1 MRVSVMA
8 TKLGRVAA
16 RARVPA
22 QRATSTARGRAVD
35 VHTHMYL
42 PSYMNVLRKR
52 TEIPRVVTVNGED
65 RLIILPGEDAELTT
79 SSGRPIG
86 REYWDVEAKLR
97 FMDIHGIETSVVSLA
112 NPWLDF
118 LSGDAANSV
127 AQELNDELQSI
138 CEKSKGRLLGFATL
152 PVRNP
157 VGAVRE
163 VERLKTLKHIKGVI
177 LGTPGAGKGL
187 DHENVREMLLAIE
200 QNNYPIFL
208 HPHYGVGNEHYH
220 DSGHALFLALGFP
233 FETTVCVSRMI
244 VSGALDKMPRL
255 KLLVA
260 HAGAALPSL
269 IGRLDSCVAHDLAI
283 ANRVEDEP
291 SQYLKRMYF
300 DAISY
305 SPAALNHLVELVG
318 EDRIMF
324 GTDNPFFPPPGV
336 DSSKVID
343 VEWPSTTKVWKTLDT
358 LPSARREKIVRGN
371 AISLLGSL

>member
-1 MRVSVMA
+1 MRTV
-8 TKLGRVAA
+8 TRGL
-16 RARVPA
+16 A
-22 QRATSTARGRAVD
+22 QKARGGAID

-42 PSYMNVLRKR
+42 PSYMDVLRKR
-52 TEIPRVVTVNGED
+52 TEIPRVVHVGGED

-86 REYWDVEAKLR
+86 REYWDVAAKLK
-97 FMDIHGIETSVVSLA
+97 FMDVHGIEKSVVSLA

-118 LSGDAANSV
+118 LTGSAAASV
-127 AQELNDELQSI
+127 AQELNDELQGI

-157 VGAVRE
+157 EASVRE
-163 VERLKTLKHIKGVI
+163 VERLKSLSHIKGVI
-177 LGTPGAGKGL
+177 LGTPGAGNGL
-187 DHENVREMLLAIE
+187 DHPNVRDMLLAIE
-200 QNNYPIFL
+200 SQGYPIFL
-208 HPHYGVGNEHYH
+208 HPHYGVGNEHYN
-220 DSGHALFLALGFP
+220 DSGHSLFLALGFP

-244 VSGALDKMPRL
+244 VSGALDKMPKL

-283 ANRVEDEP
+283 ANRVQHAP
-291 SQYLKRMYF
+291 SEYLKRMYF

-305 SPAALNHLVELVG
+305 SPAALNHLIELVG

-336 DSSKVID
+336 DSKKVID
-343 VEWPSTTKVWKTLDT
+343 AEWPSTTKVWKTLDT
-358 LPSARREKIVRGN
+358 LAPNKRDKIVREN
-371 AISLLGSL
+371 ALKLLS